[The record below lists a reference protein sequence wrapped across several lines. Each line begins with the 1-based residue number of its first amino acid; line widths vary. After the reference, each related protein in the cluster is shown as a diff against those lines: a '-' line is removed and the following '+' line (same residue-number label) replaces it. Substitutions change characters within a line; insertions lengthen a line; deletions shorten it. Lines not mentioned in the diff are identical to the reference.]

1 MNDARQAAL
10 ERLRKLLR
18 MTRANGC
25 TEAEALAAAE
35 RAARLMAEL
44 GVTIGD
50 LDFEEREIAVRGGWA
65 SARSKLW
72 LTIAAY
78 TNTACI
84 LGDRRLDYVGRE
96 PWPEVARYLHQVTDR
111 AINQALRE
119 FQGEKWFQKRSSLRA
134 KRAATHD
141 FTEAMV
147 ARLKFKLRDLY
158 APTYSAEAGRAAQAE
173 LERRHPN
180 TKTVAVT
187 TRRPNLGRYD
197 EAMVR
202 GLAAG
207 EQVTLSH
214 GMPTGATSRQIGGAK

>member
-44 GVTIGD
+44 RVTIGD
-50 LDFEEREIAVRGGWA
+50 LEFEERDVAVRGGWN

-72 LTIAAY
+72 LTIATY
-78 TNTACI
+78 TNTACV
-84 LGDRRLDYVGRE
+84 LSGRRLDYVGRE

-141 FTEAMV
+141 FTVAMV
-147 ARLKFKLRDLY
+147 ARLKFTLHKLY

-173 LERRHPN
+173 LAR
-180 TKTVAVT
+180 
-187 TRRPNLGRYD
+187 RRPNTTTVTVTSRRPKLRPYD
-197 EAMVR
+197 KAMARGSEA
-202 GLAAG
+202 GD
-207 EQVTLSH
+207 EVTLSH
-214 GMPTGATSRQIGGAK
+214 GVQGGTTPRQIGGAK